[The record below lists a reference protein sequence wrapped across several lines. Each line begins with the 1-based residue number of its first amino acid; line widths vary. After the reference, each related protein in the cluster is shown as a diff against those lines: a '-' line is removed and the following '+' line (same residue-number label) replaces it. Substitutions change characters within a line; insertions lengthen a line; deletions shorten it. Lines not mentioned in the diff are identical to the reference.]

1 MDIVNTVESQS
12 LIDSDHFGVMTFEL
26 SMRNLA
32 IDIIVS
38 QMIKVFRFLI
48 M

>member
-12 LIDSDHFGVMTFEL
+12 LLDSDRFGVMTFEL
-26 SMRNLA
+26 SMRNLV

>member
-12 LIDSDHFGVMTFEL
+12 FLDSDHFGVMTFEL
-26 SMRNLA
+26 SMRNLV